1 MYNDRILCDKYLS
14 KVMTADEAAQLVKD
28 GMTIGMSG
36 FTPAGHAKAVPL
48 AIAKR
53 AEQGEQLHLTVM
65 TGASVGDE
73 IDGAMCRAGFIAK
86 RLPYQTHTDMRNAIN
101 AGQVDFIDVHL
112 SQMPNWVKSGYM
124 GPLDIAIVEISG
136 IDAEG
141 HLIPS
146 TSIGAA
152 NTYVDYAKQV
162 ILEVNT
168 TQSRA
173 LAGLHDIYTVERV
186 PHSLPIPIV
195 HANDRI
201 GTPYY
206 PCDFDKIAAIVISDI
221 PDHGRD
227 VVPTDDISQR
237 IADNIV
243 EFLKSETA
251 AGRLPSPLPPLQSG
265 VGSVA
270 NAVLSGL
277 KKSKF
282 TALTVYSEVLQ
293 DAVFELIDAGK
304 ISFAS
309 GTSLTISP
317 ALQERFYQNFESYRD
332 KIMLRPQ
339 EISNHPEVIRR
350 LGIIAMNTAIE
361 ADIYG
366 NTNSSHIS
374 GTRLMNGIGG
384 SGDFAQNAGLSIFMT
399 PSTAKN
405 GSLSCIVPFVTHVD
419 HTEHDI
425 HVLVTEYGAADLR
438 MLAPR
443 ERALKIINTC
453 AHPDFRPELL
463 DYLERATVCG
473 GKCLQTP
480 HILGEVFNRK

>member
-1 MYNDRILCDKYLS
+1 MCTDRILSDKYLS
-14 KVMTADEAAQLVKD
+14 KVMSADEAAQLVKD

-36 FTPAGHAKAVPL
+36 FTPAGHPKAVPL
-48 AIAKR
+48 AIARR
-53 AEQGEQLHLTVM
+53 ADKGEKLSLTVM

-73 IDGAMCRAGFIAK
+73 IDGAMCRAGCIAK

-101 AGQVDFIDVHL
+101 AGQIDFIDVHL
-112 SQMPNWVKSGYM
+112 SQLPVWVKSGFV
-124 GPLDIAIVEISG
+124 GELDLAIVEISG
-136 IDAEG
+136 IDTEG

-146 TSIGAA
+146 TSIGVA
-152 NTYVDYAKQV
+152 NTYIDCAKQV

-168 TQSRA
+168 SQSSA
-173 LAGLHDIYTVERV
+173 LAGIHDVYTVERV
-186 PHSLPIPIV
+186 PHSRPIPIMR
-195 HANDRI
+195 ANDRI

-206 PCDFDKIAAIVISDI
+206 PCDFDKIAAIVITDI
-221 PDHGRD
+221 PDHGRA
-227 VVPTDDISQR
+227 VTPVDDISQR

-243 EFLKSETA
+243 DFLKQETA

-270 NAVLSGL
+270 NAVLAGL
-277 KKSKF
+277 KQSEF
-282 TALTVYSEVLQ
+282 TNLTIYSEVLQ
-293 DAVFELIDAGK
+293 DAVFELADAGK
-304 ISFAS
+304 IAFAS
-309 GTSLTISP
+309 GTSLTLSP
-317 ALQERFYQNFESYRD
+317 DLQERFYQSFEAYRD

-405 GSLSCIVPFVTHVD
+405 GTLSCIVPFVTHTD

-443 ERALKIINTC
+443 ERALKIIGTC
-453 AHPDFRPELL
+453 AHPNFRPQLL
-463 DYLERATVCG
+463 DYLERATACN

-480 HILGEVFNRK
+480 HILPEVFN